1 MAAKVPHWH
10 RYLQVILSRERQ
22 RVEHFQKAENI
33 LLVVL
38 ERVHAMDPRFIV
50 DYSRNLE
57 ALEFALSAAEDEVT
71 MEVPLR
77 IDADALFVQECSDK
91 QSDSEKETC
100 GNYQLPGSCYLG
112 VPKEGPNLEN
122 WTKEDVF
129 NAVGST
135 EYCGHI
141 VPGKI
146 LRLLKDLVVAAI
158 VHCKSQSLIKPVLCS
173 SPGEVEAE
181 RLKEDDM
188 HLPLLVSSGWKMI
201 CFNIVPVMRRKQ
213 GVLELN
219 NSWQERGFPQGS
231 LRKVAQEANY
241 IPASYYHW
249 RYSTNRSILKLI
261 QIVGNLKG
269 YRLDSLRLLD
279 QVNQEHWREEGKKE
293 GLTFHHLKMVFLWA
307 THFFPSPEDWMD
319 LDGSVYRLLVILLCC
334 LVTQNL
340 PHFLYP
346 EQNLFQGDGLDL
358 SALYSK
364 VETFASSPE
373 HFLKFHFVIR
383 ENNMHQQMD
392 YGLKALLLLPDEDKA
407 YWDTAFFDMLL
418 NKVFCDDCSGEDI
431 KRIIPFNTKMFVQF
445 QMYQIKDTQRISAM
459 SNIQAKT
466 KKMAN
471 NQS

>member
-1 MAAKVPHWH
+1 MASKVPHWQS
-10 RYLQVILSRERQ
+10 YLQVIQSRERL

-33 LLVVL
+33 LLIVL
-38 ERVHAMDPRFIV
+38 ERVNAMDPRFIV

-71 MEVPLR
+71 MEVPLS
-77 IDADALFVQECSDK
+77 IDADALLVHECSGE
-91 QSDSEKETC
+91 QSDSEKETH
-100 GNYQLPGSCYLG
+100 GNNQLPGSCCLG
-112 VPKEGPNLEN
+112 VPKEESHLEN

-129 NAVGST
+129 SAVGST
-135 EYCGHI
+135 ESCGHV

-146 LRLLKDLVVAAI
+146 LCLLKDLVVAAI
-158 VHCKSQSLIKPVLCS
+158 VHCKCQSLIKP
-173 SPGEVEAE
+173 GELQAE

-188 HLPLLVSSGWKMI
+188 NLPLLVSSGWKMI

-213 GVLELN
+213 GALKL

-231 LRKVAQEANY
+231 MKKIAQEADY

-249 RYSTNRSILKLI
+249 RYSTNRSVLKLV
-261 QIVGNLKG
+261 QIVGTLKG

-279 QVNQEHWREEGKKE
+279 QVNHEHWREEGKKK
-293 GLTFHHLKMVFLWA
+293 GLTFHHLKMVLLWA

-319 LDGSVYRLLVILLCC
+319 IEGSVYRLLVILLCC
-334 LVTQNL
+334 LVTKNL

-358 SALYSK
+358 NSLYSK

-373 HFLKFHFVIR
+373 HFLRFHFAIR
-383 ENNMHQQMD
+383 ENNMHQQKD
-392 YGLKALLLLPDEDKA
+392 NGLKALLHFPAEEKA

-418 NKVFCDDCSGEDI
+418 HK
-431 KRIIPFNTKMFVQF
+431 F

-459 SNIQAKT
+459 TSILTKT
-466 KKMAN
+466 KKMVN